1 MFRSPGFGCM
11 VTPPWAK
18 CGSSGASKTIAK
30 TGPAAAQA
38 EAEEEEE
45 DRRHSVARRLDS
57 APTFADFAAEA
68 AAAVQQAQQGQQGQQ
83 AQQGAATSLQT
94 APSFEFGALLGS
106 PPKKSKVG
114 RCGELSWGLGA
125 GHKSGGRGMSSP
137 LAEPV
142 ALAHG
147 CCASACRPTAG
158 PPVACKP
165 LSRAPVALAA
175 LSLQTCSP
183 PEASQA
189 TCATAGTPWMAHTS
203 HTSLALAVQ
212 QHLLLAS
219 TAKAPAAAGALGAE
233 LRDKEN
239 GRGGTL
245 TALKA
250 GPAGGSAAADKEPI
264 SSSKVRQQLTALL
277 DSV

>member
-1 MFRSPGFGCM
+1 MSLELRSPNVLSLLQSPMPLTAGGEDLFRSPGFGTL

-18 CGSSGASKTIAK
+18 CGSSGGSKTMAK

-38 EAEEEEE
+38 EAEEQEE

-57 APTFADFAAEA
+57 APTFADFAEA
-68 AAAVQQAQQGQQGQQ
+68 AAAVVAQQAQQVQQAAQQAQQAAQQAQQ
-83 AQQGAATSLQT
+83 AQQGAAGSLQT
-94 APSFEFGALLGS
+94 AASFEFGALLGS
-106 PPKKSKVG
+106 PPKKSK
-114 RCGELSWGLGA
+114 
-125 GHKSGGRGMSSP
+125 
-137 LAEPV
+137 
-142 ALAHG
+142 
-147 CCASACRPTAG
+147 
-158 PPVACKP
+158 
-165 LSRAPVALAA
+165 
-175 LSLQTCSP
+175 TCSP
-183 PEASQA
+183 PEASQG
-189 TCATAGTPWMAHTS
+189 TCATAGTPWMAHTGHS
-203 HTSLALAVQ
+203 SLALAVQ

-219 TAKAPAAAGALGAE
+219 TAKAPAVAGTLGAE

-250 GPAGGSAAADKEPI
+250 GPAGGSVVDKEPI